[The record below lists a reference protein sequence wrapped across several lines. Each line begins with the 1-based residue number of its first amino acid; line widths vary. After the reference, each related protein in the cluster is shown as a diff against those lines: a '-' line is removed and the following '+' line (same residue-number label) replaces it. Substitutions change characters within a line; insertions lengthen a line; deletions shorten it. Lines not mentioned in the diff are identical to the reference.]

1 LRSYKKQ
8 ASIERVQGQRGSAD
22 SSAEPRFLVIGR
34 IVKPH
39 GIYGEVRVEIHTD
52 LPERFTWLEKVYLGK
67 DEPYPIA
74 VENVRF
80 HKGWALLKLDGYDS
94 REDAEEL
101 RSIWLQVPYDEGVPL
116 EEGEYYL
123 YEAVGLAVYTDD
135 GDYLGE
141 VTDILET
148 GANNVFTIHGSQGE
162 ILLPDTA
169 EVIREI
175 DFDARRVLVHL
186 LPGLIQ

>member
-1 LRSYKKQ
+1 MRSYKKQ
-8 ASIERVQGQRGSAD
+8 ASIEGVQGQRGSAD

-39 GIYGEVRVEIHTD
+39 GINGEVRVEIHTD
-52 LPERFTWLEKVYLGK
+52 LPERFTWLETVYLGK
-67 DEPYPIA
+67 DEPYVIA
-74 VENVRF
+74 VKSVRF

-101 RSIWLQVPYDEGVPL
+101 RSKWLQVPYDEGVPL

-123 YEAVGLAVYTDD
+123 YEAVGLSVYTD
-135 GDYLGE
+135 GGEYLGD
-141 VTDILET
+141 VTEILET
-148 GANNVFTIHGSQGE
+148 GANNVFAIHGPQGE